1 MKFTAFDT
9 ETALI
14 RPGVLAP
21 SLCCVSFC
29 DESLE
34 PELYHVRDV
43 YARLESMLVNDNI
56 VGHNVAFDM
65 AVIISRF
72 PDFLPLVFEAYRSRR
87 VLDTMINEQLEDI
100 ANGEFR
106 GAYRAG
112 QFEKRSYSL
121 AAIAQRRL
129 GKQLDK
135 SSYRL
140 GYGDLIEVP
149 ISDWEQGAKDYAKD
163 DALTTYQIAKL
174 QAPQADAH
182 AQTRAAFALHLMSC
196 WGIRTD
202 PAYVEVF
209 MSNAQ
214 SEIEQLRDH
223 LRAAGYIQRNGAK
236 NSKMVQARVLEIL
249 GPNAPRTPKGSVKA
263 DSETLQRTGD
273 PDLVAIDELKKQEK
287 ISSVWF
293 EYLKQGTTTSINPR
307 FNPLVESGR
316 TSCSNPNLQNPHRAA
331 GLRECFVA
339 RPGFLFAF
347 CDYSAL
353 EMCTLA
359 QVLTWLFQSS
369 NLAEAL
375 NRGLDPHL
383 SVASQLANCT
393 YTEAEERLSNGDK
406 RIKELRQVS
415 KALNFGLPGGM
426 SATTFIKYAKN
437 YGINLTQQ
445 QAEKLKADWLKSW
458 PEMRRYF
465 NYISSQTKMGEGQIV
480 QFKSN
485 RVRGGV
491 SFTQAA
497 NSYFQGLAAD
507 GAKDALFQVA
517 NACYNVSA
525 SALYG
530 SRPVAFIHD
539 EIICEVPEWN
549 ASNAADELARLM
561 RVTMQEWTPD
571 IPIKTTVAIAERW
584 YKEAEEVRN
593 DKGELKPWTPSS

>member
-9 ETALI
+9 ETDLI
-14 RPGVLAP
+14 RPGCLAP
-21 SLCCVSFC
+21 ALCCVSFC

-43 YARLESMLVNDNI
+43 YARLESMLVNDHI

-100 ANGEFR
+100 SNGEFR

-135 SSYRL
+135 SNYRL

-149 ISDWEQGAKDYAKD
+149 ISEWEQGAKDYAKD
-163 DALTTYQIAKL
+163 DALTTYQIAK
-174 QAPQADAH
+174 QQDPQPDAH

-196 WGIRTD
+196 WGVRTD
-202 PAYVEVF
+202 PEYVDRFIV
-209 MSNAQ
+209 NAQ
-214 SEIEQLRDH
+214 LEIEELREH
-223 LRAAGYIQRNGAK
+223 LRSAGYIQRNGAK
-236 NSKMVQARVLEIL
+236 DTKKVQARVLELL
-249 GPNAPRTPKGSVKA
+249 GPNTPRTPKGSVKA
-263 DSETLQRTGD
+263 DSETLNRTGD
-273 PDLVAIDELKKQEK
+273 PDLIAIDGLKKHEK

-293 EYLKQGTTTSINPR
+293 EHLKKGTTKAINAR
-307 FNPLVESGR
+307 FNTLVESGR
-316 TSCSNPNLQNPHRAA
+316 TSCSHPNLQNPHRAA

-339 RPGFLFAF
+339 RPGFYFAF

-359 QVLTWLFQSS
+359 QVLVWLFKSS
-369 NLAEAL
+369 NLAVAI
-375 NRGLDPHL
+375 NSGLDPHL

-393 YTEAEERLSNGDK
+393 YDEAQRMLGDGDK

-426 SATTFIKYAKN
+426 SAATFIKYAKN
-437 YGINLTQQ
+437 YGIELTQQ
-445 QAEKLKADWLKSW
+445 EAQKLKADWLKSW
-458 PEMRRYF
+458 PEMSRYF
-465 NYISSQTKMGEGQIV
+465 RYISSQTRMGEARVV
-480 QFKSN
+480 QFMSN

-491 SFTQAA
+491 SYTQAC
-497 NSYFQGLAAD
+497 NTYFQGLASD

-539 EIICEVPEWN
+539 EIICEVPIWN
-549 ASNAADELARLM
+549 ASNAADELARIM
-561 RVTMQEWTPD
+561 RVSMKQWTPD
-571 IPIKTTVAIAERW
+571 IEIKTTVAIAERW
-584 YKEAEEVRN
+584 YKDADEVRN
-593 DKGELKPWTPSS
+593 DKGELEPWTPSS